1 MKVTLRD
8 FFEFKLKM
16 QTCKVVVVGN
26 SGSLKTPLIKSIVY
40 GEECCKYPPT
50 LGVEVN
56 VYTTHETIFN
66 IWDCAGIKKFEGLGK
81 AYYSEAQLALVVEGG
96 EETRSLSDYEA
107 SIREVAGDIPIYR
120 VSGSFEEKKERI
132 LAIFASYPNHYSTP
146 SYD

>member
-1 MKVTLRD
+1 MNG
-8 FFEFKLKM
+8 FFKFKLKM

-26 SGSLKTPLIKSIVY
+26 SGSCKTPLIKSIVY
-40 GEECCKYPPT
+40 GGQISEPVPT

-56 VYTTHETIFN
+56 VYTTHDIIFN
-66 IWDCAGIKKFEGLGK
+66 IWDCAGTQKFEGLGK
-81 AYYSEAQLALVVEGG
+81 AYYDSAQLALVVEGG

-107 SIREVAGDIPIYR
+107 SIREVAGNIPIYR

-132 LAIFASYPNHYSTP
+132 LAILASYPNPYSTP